1 MNYSNHPG
9 NKEYRQLLRK
19 TRTPMEVKLWK
30 HLCKRQVDG
39 YKFRQQ
45 HGFGPYVL
53 DFYCPEL
60 RLCIELD
67 GEVHNTPEAKQK
79 DSERTEFLKY
89 NKIHV
94 LRFKNEEVD
103 KNIETVI
110 ERIRMYIEKIKS
122 TGSALSTCSDP
133 QPPNLGGMET
143 GKWKLIVLDDD
154 PTGIQTVHGCL
165 LITRWDEESVRLG
178 FEDSE
183 PFFYILTNT
192 RAMTREEAARVTREA
207 MEMVIK
213 VNQDY
218 GYHLIIV
225 SRSDSCLRGHFPL
238 ETDVM
243 RQCLVE
249 HGYTVAEKT
258 PFCPAFI
265 EAGRVTIEGI
275 HYMRDGKQLIPVSQ
289 TEFARDNVFAYHTSI
304 LTEYIKEKGANP
316 DDYEIVNA
324 ESYDE
329 LYRYARHLTSAL
341 RLHPSS
347 LKHQP
352 SAIVIRSS
360 SSLPKA
366 LSGISDIPL
375 LDRSILTPQPS
386 ALTPQPSALS
396 PQPSPLT
403 PLNPGCFIV
412 GSHVK
417 KTTQQLEQLLQAEG
431 TCAIEVDVQ
440 RILDD
445 AALLMSETLETIRQV
460 AEMGLTPVV
469 YTSRQEIRLDDAD
482 QRQRLGQQVS
492 DFLVDIVYRLPFT
505 PSYLVGKGG
514 ITSHDI
520 LTKGLGITSARV
532 LGQVIPSV
540 PCVMAP
546 HFPYIIFP
554 GNVGN
559 EESLREVYQ
568 KLKG

>member
-1 MNYSNHPG
+1 M
-9 NKEYRQLLRK
+9 K
-19 TRTPMEVKLWK
+19 
-30 HLCKRQVDG
+30 
-39 YKFRQQ
+39 
-45 HGFGPYVL
+45 
-53 DFYCPEL
+53 
-60 RLCIELD
+60 
-67 GEVHNTPEAKQK
+67 
-79 DSERTEFLKY
+79 
-89 NKIHV
+89 
-94 LRFKNEEVD
+94 
-103 KNIETVI
+103 
-110 ERIRMYIEKIKS
+110 
-122 TGSALSTCSDP
+122 
-133 QPPNLGGMET
+133 
-143 GKWKLIVLDDD
+143 KWKMVVLDDD

-178 FEDSE
+178 FQDSE

-192 RAMTREEAARVTREA
+192 RAMTREDAAEVTREA
-207 MEMVIK
+207 MEMVVK

-218 GYHLIIV
+218 GYQLIIV

-249 HGYTVAEKT
+249 HGYSVYEKT

-265 EAGRVTIEGI
+265 EAGRVTIDGI

-316 DDYEIVNA
+316 DDYEIVDA

-329 LYRYARHLTSAL
+329 LYRFARHLTSDIIHQPSDL
-341 RLHPSS
+341 R
-347 LKHQP
+347 HQP

-366 LSGISDIPL
+366 ISGISDQPL
-375 LDRSILTPQPS
+375 LDRSILKQ
-386 ALTPQPSALS
+386 AGV
-396 PQPSPLT
+396 
-403 PLNPGCFIV
+403 GCFVV
-412 GSHVK
+412 GSHVR
-417 KTTQQLEQLLQAEG
+417 KTTQQLEQLLQTEG

-445 AALLMSETLETIRQV
+445 ADGLMMETLDTMSQIVEQ
-460 AEMGLTPVV
+460 GLTPVV
-469 YTSRQEIRLDDAD
+469 YTSRQEIRLEDAD
-482 QRQRLGQQVS
+482 QRQLLGQQVS

-520 LTKGLGITSARV
+520 LTKGLGIRSARV
-532 LGQVIPSV
+532 LGQVVPSV
-540 PCVMAP
+540 PCVMAA

-559 EESLREVYQ
+559 EQSLREVYL
-568 KLKG
+568 KLR